1 MEVNEGGG
9 WCCLLSE
16 AQGKPGVVCRWPEGA
31 PEREGSPGDATSD
44 HWAHRDFPYSPTSVP
59 CVQPR
64 HLFSEKGA
72 LEMMGRE
79 GRERVGDGDVG
90 MRSVLME
97 KAGEG
102 RSAFNKQVLH
112 SLGVG
117 EVAHHSSF

>member
-1 MEVNEGGG
+1 
-9 WCCLLSE
+9 
-16 AQGKPGVVCRWPEGA
+16 
-31 PEREGSPGDATSD
+31 
-44 HWAHRDFPYSPTSVP
+44 
-59 CVQPR
+59 
-64 HLFSEKGA
+64 
-72 LEMMGRE
+72 MMGRE

-102 RSAFNKQVLH
+102 RSTFNKQVLH

>member
-1 MEVNEGGG
+1 MKGEAGAAFSLRLRESLG
-9 WCCLLSE
+9 WCAGGQKGLPKGRA
-16 AQGKPGVVCRWPEGA
+16 AQEMPPPTTGHTG
-31 PEREGSPGDATSD
+31 TS
-44 HWAHRDFPYSPTSVP
+44 YSPASVP